1 MLEDFQNISNIYAN
15 LIINAIVSGN
25 KFKLDKIKNGE
36 KYTGSKYKVF
46 KINIEKYKKNIQKN
60 IITISLGGGEV
71 YEGEILKVITSL
83 YPILIKYNF

>member
-36 KYTGSKYKVF
+36 KYTGSNIKYLKL
-46 KINIEKYKKNIQKN
+46 ILKNIK
-60 IITISLGGGEV
+60 
-71 YEGEILKVITSL
+71 K
-83 YPILIKYNF
+83 YPKKYYYNFIRW

>member
-46 KINIEKYKKNIQKN
+46 KINIEKYKKK
-60 IITISLGGGEV
+60 
-71 YEGEILKVITSL
+71 YPKKKKILL
-83 YPILIKYNF
+83 QFH